1 MKRTFFLGDAAMTL
15 NRRELMKGIG
25 AGATVAM
32 MPRALWARDASGD
45 WPKKP
50 NVIIVITDD
59 QGYGEV
65 ACHGN
70 KVIKTPS
77 LDKLHAESVRL
88 TAFHVSPTCAPTRAS
103 LMTGRHEFRSG
114 VTHTINERERMGLK
128 SPTMPQ
134 MLKDA
139 GYTTGIFGKW
149 HLGDQEPYQP
159 QNRGFDE
166 VFIHGAGGIG
176 QSYRGSCGDAP
187 GNKYFDPAI
196 RHNGSF
202 VKTKGFCTDIF
213 FTQALRWIKAVKA
226 KGEKP
231 FFAYI
236 TTNAPHG
243 PLICP
248 EKYKKPYI
256 DAGLSGG
263 HAAFYGM
270 ITNIDENVGIL
281 LAKLD
286 QWKIAEN
293 TLVIFMTDN
302 GSAQAGGGRRRGG
315 KARPAKG
322 TKGLF
327 NAGMKGKKGSANEGG
342 TRVPCFVRLKGKTPR
357 GVNVGALTA
366 HIDIFPTLAAI
377 CGGKLPTT
385 VKLDG
390 RSFAPLLKNPKAPWA
405 DRFIFVH
412 RGRWPK
418 GKAAGSKYGPCAV
431 RTQRFRLV
439 GNREL
444 YDIANDP
451 GETTNVIGKHPDQVA
466 KMRKAYDQWWSEV
479 LPAMVNEDAPVPK
492 ENPFKVLY
500 RKQAASDKGI
510 PAWPV
515 KPAAADV

>member
-1 MKRTFFLGDAAMTL
+1 MTL
-15 NRRELMKGIG
+15 NRRDLMKGLAG
-25 AGATVAM
+25 AGAGAM
-32 MPRALWARDASGD
+32 IPRAGRAKGLAAGD

-50 NVIIVITDD
+50 NVIVVITDD
-59 QGYGEV
+59 QGYGEL

-70 KVIKTPS
+70 EVIKTPN

-88 TAFHVSPTCAPTRAS
+88 TAFHVSPTCAPTRTS

-159 QNRGFDE
+159 NNRGFDE
-166 VFIHGAGGIG
+166 VFVHGAGGIG
-176 QSYRGSCGDAP
+176 QSYPGSCGDAP
-187 GNKYFDPAI
+187 GNRYFDPAI
-196 RHNGSF
+196 RHNGTF
-202 VKTKGFCTDIF
+202 VKTRGFCTDIF
-213 FTQALRWIKAVKA
+213 FTQALRWIKAVKT
-226 KGEKP
+226 KGDKP

-248 EKYKKPYI
+248 DKYKKPYLA
-256 DAGLSGG
+256 AGLSSG

-270 ITNIDENVGIL
+270 ITNIDENVGIV
-281 LAKLD
+281 LAKLAEW
-286 QWKIAEN
+286 QIADK

-302 GSAQAGGGRRRGG
+302 GSAQAGGQRRPRRRGR
-315 KARPAKG
+315 ARPAAP
-322 TKGLF
+322 TKKLF

-342 TRVPCFVRLKGKTPR
+342 TRVPCFVRLKGTTPV
-357 GVNVGALTA
+357 GVDVGALTA
-366 HIDIFPTLAAI
+366 HIDIFPTLAEI
-377 CGGKLPTT
+377 CGGRLPAG

-390 RSFAPLLKNPKAPWA
+390 RSLAPLLKDPEASWA

-412 RGRWPK
+412 RGRWAK
-418 GKAAGSKYGPCAV
+418 GKAAQSKYGACAV

-439 GNREL
+439 DNREL
-444 YDIANDP
+444 YDITHDP
-451 GETTNVIGKHPDQVA
+451 GETTNVIDEHPDQVA
-466 KMRKAYDQWWSEV
+466 RMRKAYDQWWSEV

-500 RKQAASDKGI
+500 RKQAASGKGI

-515 KPAAADV
+515 KPAAKDV

>member
-1 MKRTFFLGDAAMTL
+1 VVNL
-15 NRRELMKGIG
+15 NRRDMMKQM
-25 AGATVAM
+25 AGAAAVAM
-32 MPRALWARDASGD
+32 MPRGAWAREAGGGN

-50 NVIIVITDD
+50 NVIIIITDD

-70 KVIKTPS
+70 KVIKTPN
-77 LDKLHAESVRL
+77 LDALHAESVRL
-88 TAFHVSPTCAPTRAS
+88 TAFHVSPTCAPTRTS

-114 VTHTINERERMGLK
+114 VTHTINERERMALA

-159 QNRGFDE
+159 NNRGFDE

-213 FTQALRWIKAVKA
+213 FTQALRWMKAVKT
-226 KGEKP
+226 KGDKP

-248 EKYKKPYI
+248 DKYKKPYLA
-256 DAGLSGG
+256 AGLSSG

-281 LAKLD
+281 LGKLD
-286 QWKIAEN
+286 EWKIAAN

-302 GSAQAGGGRRRGG
+302 GSAQAGGSGRRRARKKG
-315 KARPAKG
+315 KAQPAKPAR
-322 TKGLF
+322 GLF

-342 TRVPCFVRLKGKTPR
+342 TRVPCFVRLKGTTP
-357 GVNVGALTA
+357 GGADVGALTA
-366 HIDIFPTLAAI
+366 HIDIFPTLAEI

-390 RSFAPLLKNPKAPWA
+390 RSFAPLLRNPKAPWA
-405 DRFIFVH
+405 DRFLFVH
-412 RGRWPK
+412 RGRWAK
-418 GKAAGSKYGPCAV
+418 GKAAQSKYGACAV

-444 YDIANDP
+444 YDIAADP
-451 GETTNVIGKHPDQVA
+451 GETTNVISKHPDQVA
-466 KMRKAYDQWWSEV
+466 RMRKAYDQWWSEV

-500 RKQAASDKGI
+500 RTQAASAKGI

-515 KPAAADV
+515 TPAAADV